1 MDLMVHDVPIAC
13 INQAAVTYQ
22 VPAPIIISILSIEG
36 GRNGMA
42 SKNKDGSLDYGP
54 MQVNSRWEKTL
65 TKYGITRND
74 LQYKPCVNVAV
85 GTWILAQSIADG
97 KNIWHGIG
105 IYHSRTAAF
114 NERYR
119 NKVKHYYSWLTNIIE
134 PQKSGS
140 VTK

>member
-65 TKYGITRND
+65 IKYGITRND

-105 IYHSRTAAF
+105 IYHSRTAVF
-114 NERYR
+114 NKRYR

-134 PQKSGS
+134 PQKSYS
-140 VTK
+140 VTE